1 MVHLQR
7 IDADAVL
14 LELRLQWPFGG
25 DVNRPMLNAVG
36 YKRSQS
42 SNLSP
47 LTLHRSPFT
56 AHRYIAISVLIPFIP
71 LSWCALSDAKRMIK
85 KGLST
90 FPSSVTGNP

>member
-1 MVHLQR
+1 MVHIER
-7 IDADAVL
+7 IDPDAVL

-47 LTLHRSPFT
+47 LTLHRSPLY
-56 AHRYIAISVLIPFIP
+56 RYLGIDPFDSAIMVCIE
-71 LSWCALSDAKRMIK
+71 
-85 KGLST
+85 
-90 FPSSVTGNP
+90 